1 LFSSSADD
9 LVSGDNGQLGL
20 DVFLRDRASNT
31 TVLVSANFNG
41 TGGGDGSSISG
52 TVSTNGRYVVFQS
65 DSSDLISGDTNG
77 VSDIFVRD
85 LVAGTTT
92 LVSVATNG
100 SVGDGASS
108 DPVMTPDGRY
118 VVFISAATN
127 LVVNDTNGI
136 LDIFVRDVVG
146 NTTTLV
152 SVSAS
157 GASSVMATP
166 AITPDGRFVTF
177 FSTAQG
183 LVSGVPGT
191 SRGEIYVRDLVGG
204 TTILATTNATA
215 IVTSAIQFSSVP
227 VPSHPVISDDGRYV
241 AFKSGWTNGT
251 ITPPAGTTAT
261 TVVMQYDSATQL
273 TTVISTNGFPPWAT
287 GDDLFGPEM
296 TPDGRY
302 VAFVARE
309 VAGALV
315 NSSARLWDQQT
326 GSNVFVSVALD
337 GRTNSISHTAVVSP
351 DGRFIAFVSNA
362 TNLVANVISNGFH
375 VYLRDVQMGTTVLVD
390 VNTNGVG
397 SADNFGTIPGL
408 SADGHWVAFSNPD
421 GSLVN
426 LDNNIAHDVFLRDVS
441 SGTTELISQ
450 RGVSVVSYAA
460 DSISSASQFSLSDD
474 GRWVA
479 FASYADD
486 LVSNDTNHSPDVFV
500 HDLLTGTNI
509 LVSAGINGNPAL
521 GLYLVNPNPVLSR
534 NGRFMVFVSAATNL
548 VVGKTNGFANI
559 FLRDLQSATTVLVSV
574 NTNDTAA
581 GNGDASVPVISED
594 GRYVAFLSKATNLK
608 AGTTSAGP
616 NTFLRDVNASTTISL
631 SGNSSSPNAPSM
643 SSDGRY
649 IAYFTS
655 SSQLR
660 VWDTQVSTN
669 IYTNTAIA
677 TSVAISPTGTRLLYT
692 TGTNVI
698 AADFAAKSNLIS
710 IPAFKLTIRNSLPWS
725 TDGRFFAFVTGTNA
739 VANDNNGT
747 NDVYLC
753 DLETKTLALV
763 SVNFDHT
770 GSANGKS
777 DSPVMSSDGRF
788 VAYRS
793 FGTNIVAGYSNPPPN
808 IFLFDRITGS
818 NTILSLES
826 PGLSWNSWN
835 SRPAI
840 NSNGVVVLFQSWSS
854 GLVSHDLN
862 RVQDI
867 FASAADSDGDGI
879 PDFWMEYYFGHPI
892 GRADDHSLAQDDADG
907 DGTTNLQE
915 FLAGTNPTDS
925 ASVFQTM
932 ISPMMTATNSAVLSW
947 PSSPGKNYRVQYKDN
962 LTDPAWLDVPGNVS
976 FAGNRAYLIV
986 PVDQPGRFYR
996 VVKGD

>member
-1 LFSSSADD
+1 
-9 LVSGDNGQLGL
+9 
-20 DVFLRDRASNT
+20 
-31 TVLVSANFNG
+31 
-41 TGGGDGSSISG
+41 
-52 TVSTNGRYVVFQS
+52 
-65 DSSDLISGDTNG
+65 
-77 VSDIFVRD
+77 
-85 LVAGTTT
+85 
-92 LVSVATNG
+92 
-100 SVGDGASS
+100 
-108 DPVMTPDGRY
+108 
-118 VVFISAATN
+118 
-127 LVVNDTNGI
+127 
-136 LDIFVRDVVG
+136 
-146 NTTTLV
+146 
-152 SVSAS
+152 
-157 GASSVMATP
+157 
-166 AITPDGRFVTF
+166 
-177 FSTAQG
+177 
-183 LVSGVPGT
+183 
-191 SRGEIYVRDLVGG
+191 
-204 TTILATTNATA
+204 
-215 IVTSAIQFSSVP
+215 
-227 VPSHPVISDDGRYV
+227 
-241 AFKSGWTNGT
+241 
-251 ITPPAGTTAT
+251 
-261 TVVMQYDSATQL
+261 
-273 TTVISTNGFPPWAT
+273 
-287 GDDLFGPEM
+287 
-296 TPDGRY
+296 
-302 VAFVARE
+302 
-309 VAGALV
+309 
-315 NSSARLWDQQT
+315 
-326 GSNVFVSVALD
+326 
-337 GRTNSISHTAVVSP
+337 
-351 DGRFIAFVSNA
+351 
-362 TNLVANVISNGFH
+362 
-375 VYLRDVQMGTTVLVD
+375 
-390 VNTNGVG
+390 
-397 SADNFGTIPGL
+397 
-408 SADGHWVAFSNPD
+408 
-421 GSLVN
+421 
-426 LDNNIAHDVFLRDVS
+426 
-441 SGTTELISQ
+441 
-450 RGVSVVSYAA
+450 
-460 DSISSASQFSLSDD
+460 
-474 GRWVA
+474 
-479 FASYADD
+479 
-486 LVSNDTNHSPDVFV
+486 
-500 HDLLTGTNI
+500 
-509 LVSAGINGNPAL
+509 
-521 GLYLVNPNPVLSR
+521 
-534 NGRFMVFVSAATNL
+534 
-548 VVGKTNGFANI
+548 
-559 FLRDLQSATTVLVSV
+559 
-574 NTNDTAA
+574 
-581 GNGDASVPVISED
+581 
-594 GRYVAFLSKATNLK
+594 
-608 AGTTSAGP
+608 
-616 NTFLRDVNASTTISL
+616 
-631 SGNSSSPNAPSM
+631 M

-649 IAYFTS
+649 IAYYTS

-660 VWDTQVSTN
+660 VWDTQVSSN

-692 TGTNVI
+692 TGTNII

-818 NTILSLES
+818 NTILSLGS

-840 NSNGVVVLFQSWSS
+840 NSNGAVVLFQSWSS

-907 DGTTNLQE
+907 DGMTNLQE

-947 PSSPGKNYRVQYKDN
+947 PSSPGKSYRVQYKDN